1 MKAKY
6 PFIELGIYLF
16 VNVLFILKYLPR
28 YSTAPPPLL
37 SALIYVAIILGLL
50 FLFIKQLDR
59 LPERVFKALCWA
71 MITGAFAVIGLALW
85 KIDPLSVRVDRWSAT
100 SYFLDALFDGRY
112 PYGVHTH
119 VPPTAHS
126 FPSPFPLWQY
136 INIPFW
142 LMGDVGF
149 GLFFFLL
156 LSFVSVRWFAGS
168 YKKALL
174 FLLLLLLSPAYWWE
188 VAVRSDGLSNA
199 LLIFCLILYIE
210 KRRITFSTHWWA
222 IVVLCGCVA
231 ATRLSAVI
239 PMALYLFRPY
249 TRQPLGR
256 LILFPLCVL
265 LVAALFFVPYI
276 LWDTETWVFFS
287 RNPFMEQTRQGNIFV
302 TCTVVLLS
310 IMLALRSKTFMQCI
324 HTISLMV
331 FLFILLTQI
340 MLFASDGLSRFLL
353 NDDCDISYF
362 TLSFPYCL
370 FALSS
375 MTSNSAERGRESN
388 P

>member
-1 MKAKY
+1 M
-6 PFIELGIYLF
+6 
-16 VNVLFILKYLPR
+16 
-28 YSTAPPPLL
+28 
-37 SALIYVAIILGLL
+37 AIILGLL
-50 FLFIKQLDR
+50 FLFIKQRDW
-59 LPERVFKALCWA
+59 LPERVFKVLCWA

-188 VAVRSDGLSNA
+188 VAVRSDGLRNA
-199 LLIFCLILYIE
+199 LLIFCLIFYIE

-222 IVVLCGCVA
+222 VVVA
-231 ATRLSAVI
+231 I
-239 PMALYLFRPY
+239 
-249 TRQPLGR
+249 
-256 LILFPLCVL
+256 
-265 LVAALFFVPYI
+265 LFFVPYV
-276 LWDTETWVFFS
+276 LWDTETWIFFS
-287 RNPFMEQTRQGNIFV
+287 RNPFMEQTRQGNFFV
-302 TCTVVLLS
+302 TCTVALLG

-340 MLFASDGLSRFLL
+340 VLFADDGLSRFLL

-375 MTSNSAERGRESN
+375 MTSNPAERGRESN